1 MSVVRYEYSFAQSL
15 EVEEIEAVLLRAVGA
30 TSALHGET
38 EVRLNAR
45 HALNVV
51 SLNCRI
57 DAHGIV
63 GQHLNKLFVAFLPQE
78 FGPDSFRVE
87 RMAVEVSS

>member
-1 MSVVRYEYSFAQSL
+1 MSVVRYEYSFAPSL

-38 EVRLNAR
+38 EVRLNAK
-45 HALNVV
+45 HSLNVV
-51 SLNCRI
+51 SLICRI
-57 DAHGIV
+57 DAHGVV
-63 GQHLNKLFVAFLPQE
+63 GQHLNKLFVAFLTQE

-87 RMAVEVSS
+87 RLGTEVSA